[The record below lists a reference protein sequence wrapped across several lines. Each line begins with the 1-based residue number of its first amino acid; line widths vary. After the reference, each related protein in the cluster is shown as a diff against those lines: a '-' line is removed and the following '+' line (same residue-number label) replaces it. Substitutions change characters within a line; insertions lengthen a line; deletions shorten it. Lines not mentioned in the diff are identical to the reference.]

1 LPHLISF
8 HHTSR
13 SAFEIKFLS
22 NLCSLQILQLRQRIK
37 TVPDQRIRD
46 LLSKIADNP
55 QALLTMHK
63 ITTHAVENKYI
74 DPSNPTSP
82 PSVFQIMRDQKM
94 LALLQEMLTQ
104 LAKAGIAQADLPVL
118 MQGLFATKFSTAA
131 APAPVSADS
140 SGDAKDAAVL
150 GERKAADNA
159 GSAKPASLMDKVK
172 NLFK

>member
-1 LPHLISF
+1 MHVSRLSFAFQLNIISQV
-8 HHTSR
+8 
-13 SAFEIKFLS
+13 SA
-22 NLCSLQILQLRQRIK
+22 LCKLHQLRQRIK

-55 QALLTMHK
+55 EALQTMHK

-94 LALLQEMLTQ
+94 LALLQEMLAQ

-118 MQGLFATKFSTAA
+118 MQGLFATKFS
-131 APAPVSADS
+131 APAPASVDS
-140 SGDAKDAAVL
+140 TSGVKDAAVL
-150 GERKAADNA
+150 GERNAADS
-159 GSAKPASLMDKVK
+159 GSSAKPASLMDKVK
-172 NLFK
+172 NMFK